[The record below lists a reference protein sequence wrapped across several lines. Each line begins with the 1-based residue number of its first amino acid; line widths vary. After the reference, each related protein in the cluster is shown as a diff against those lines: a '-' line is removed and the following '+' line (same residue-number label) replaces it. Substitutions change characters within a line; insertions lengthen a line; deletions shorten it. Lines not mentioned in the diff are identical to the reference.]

1 MRLAA
6 CLTALTL
13 ALSATATGVA
23 IAAQQHESQITRQPQ
38 ARPADVGTAAYNLLR
53 DDWDAA
59 EPGLSPATLQGGH
72 FGQLFATHVDGQVY
86 AQPLV
91 VDSPGTATTAPS
103 SSVIVATENNTVYSI
118 DGTTGK
124 VNWSNHLGIAWSE
137 TVSKCSDLGP
147 QIGITSTP
155 VYDPATREV
164 YVVADVASQTSEAW
178 AGEAVGDSSDP
189 SMAMSV

>member
-23 IAAQQHESQITRQPQ
+23 IASQQHQSQITQQPQ
-38 ARPADVGTAAYNLLR
+38 QSRPADVGTASYNLLR

-72 FGQLFATHVDGQVY
+72 FGQLFATKVDGQVY

-103 SSVIVATENNTVYSI
+103 SSVIVA
-118 DGTTGK
+118 
-124 VNWSNHLGIAWSE
+124 
-137 TVSKCSDLGP
+137 
-147 QIGITSTP
+147 
-155 VYDPATREV
+155 
-164 YVVADVASQTSEAW
+164 
-178 AGEAVGDSSDP
+178 
-189 SMAMSV
+189 